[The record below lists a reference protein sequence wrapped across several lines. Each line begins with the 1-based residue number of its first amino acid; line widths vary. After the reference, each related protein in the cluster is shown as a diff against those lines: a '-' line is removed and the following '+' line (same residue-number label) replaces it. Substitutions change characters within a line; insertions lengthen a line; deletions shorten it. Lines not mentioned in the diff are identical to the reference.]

1 MRRLTNS
8 RLVHPGISRRSVLL
22 GGAALGATAALGACS
37 PANSRPNNTSSPG
50 ISGDFA
56 ADIDWK
62 QFTGTEIVFAA
73 MSHPWVD
80 AIQPHLAQFTEL
92 TGIKVTPQILG
103 EDQYVSKIAV
113 TLAGG
118 AATPDVFLVYQL
130 GQSVASGWLEPLD
143 SYLEDP
149 KLTDKAWY
157 GWDDD
162 VFGGARSFATTDGVP
177 YVAPVTTEVQV
188 IYANTDLVPSAPKT
202 FEELVAAA
210 AAANSTDV
218 AGIGMRAV
226 ANPSEAPWP
235 FAGFAFTR
243 GGYLIDPDGAPA
255 LDAAE
260 NVESLT
266 LYSELLREYGPR
278 GVTSWGWLENNE
290 SMSQGRQAMWTDTS
304 TFLGGLRDAGSS
316 TIADKV
322 AAYPWV
328 EHNGLS
334 VPNFWFWTA
343 GINAKSANKG
353 AAWLFLQWA
362 TSKPLAA
369 AAGAAGTSPAR
380 ASAWHGDVIGQHL
393 GTDNVERVL
402 GSLETADS
410 TKMALAWKHAAWP
423 EVSDSLARA
432 INAAV
437 AGSSTPAEALAT
449 AQRDALRA
457 IGA

>member
-1 MRRLTNS
+1 MRTFRNS
-8 RLVHPGISRRSVLL
+8 TLLDPSFDRRNFLR
-22 GGAALGATAALGACS
+22 GGLALGAAAALASCSTTSSRSGDDDTAALE
-37 PANSRPNNTSSPG
+37 
-50 ISGDFA
+50 GDFD

-62 QFTGTEIVFAA
+62 QFDGTEITFSA

-80 AIQPHLAQFTEL
+80 AIQPHLSEFTEL

-118 AATPDVFLVYQL
+118 STTPDVFLVYQL

-143 SYLEDP
+143 TFLEDP
-149 KLTDKAWY
+149 TLTDPDWYDWENDVLAGAKA
-157 GWDDD
+157 
-162 VFGGARSFATTDGVP
+162 FATTDGVP
-177 YVAPVTTEVQV
+177 YVAPLTTEVQV
-188 IYANTDLVPSAPKT
+188 VYTNTDLVPEGPAT
-202 FEELVAAA
+202 LDELVAAA
-210 AAANSTDV
+210 AAAHSTDV

-235 FAGFAFTR
+235 FAGFSFTH
-243 GGYLIDPDGAPA
+243 GGYLMDPDGKPA
-255 LDAAE
+255 IDSAE
-260 NVESLT
+260 NLEALT
-266 LYSELLREYGPR
+266 LYTDLLRSYGPK

-290 SMSQGRQAMWTDTS
+290 SMGQGRQAMWTDTS
-304 TFLGGLRDAGSS
+304 TFLGGLRDPESAQV
-316 TIADKV
+316 ADKI

-328 EHNGLS
+328 SHNGVS

-362 TSKPLAA
+362 TSKPIAA

-380 ASAWHGDVIGQHL
+380 ASAWEGEVIGEHL
-393 GTDNVERVL
+393 GTENIERVL
-402 GSLETADS
+402 PFLESADA
-410 TKMALAWKHAAWP
+410 TPMALSWKHAAWP

-432 INAAV
+432 INACV
-437 AGSSTPAEALAT
+437 AGSATPADALAQT
-449 AQRDALRA
+449 QQDALKA
-457 IGA
+457 VGS